1 MVVTIAA
8 FTVITLHHLRNL
20 SVIVYE
26 LWLFIISGCLLSV
39 IVYELWLF
47 IISGCLLSVIV
58 YELWLFII
66 SGCLLS
72 VIVYELWLFIIDNT
86 CAAGRNI
93 TDVKSGIDTTLIP
106 SPNRHETMT

>member
-1 MVVTIAA
+1 MIFRNGGYHCCFYRNNT
-8 FTVITLHHLRNL
+8 FHHLRNL

-47 IISGCLLSVIV
+47 II
-58 YELWLFII
+58 
-66 SGCLLS
+66 
-72 VIVYELWLFIIDNT
+72 DNT
-86 CAAGRNI
+86 GAAGRNI